1 MWRHLLLLLVALH
14 IVLAVERSSI
24 PLKIKIK
31 KPLKSTRE
39 IAPVFRRKP
48 FKEKTR
54 EIATTTSTT
63 ATTTTSRSTTSKTNV
78 VAHINVDNYE
88 DKFYVGKEHYYDNK
102 IDILQ
107 ENDDLEIVE
116 DDEDDVDI
124 NDQDLLSEEDLLSTG
139 SSEIRSSSEAEVA
152 SVSYVDNDDDYY
164 DYYEEF
170 ETDEDYFRRKQRELR
185 AERLRRM
192 QERRRAWLQKQR
204 QEYYRS
210 LSRWRRPQSS
220 GLSQRP
226 FPVVRPG
233 LGPRLKPGSGLQR
246 LRSYRRPRPASL
258 PTEISG
264 ATVGA
269 GAEVEVPESHPVDL
283 TENRRHYD
291 TVTSRGESTSL
302 MRSMLG
308 VNPFCVHDEAQFS
321 CTFTPLCW
329 MQGGVAMS
337 GCDSMLYSCCVSHT
351 IARRQDTFIGTGRAQ
366 KRVAKEILH
375 NEPECGVT
383 RHRQFAKRIIGGHK
397 AKFAE
402 LPWQV
407 HIRISSYQ
415 CGGVLLNH
423 QYVATAAHC
432 VHQAKLSQ
440 ITVHLGEFDTKNTKK
455 VFEPMDSQSFRVDH
469 ITLHPDFRY
478 MLTQPDRFDI
488 AVLKL
493 DRPVEYQDNI
503 IPICLPTAENELVG
517 KIGVVAGWG
526 KTDNS
531 FGKTGTNILNKVLVP
546 IIENERCRAWHRDK
560 AIAVQLHEEM
570 FCAGHKKGKHD
581 ACLGDSGGP
590 LVINFDGRWTL
601 IGITSAG
608 FGCAVEKQPGI
619 YHKVSKTAKWLSQI
633 IHQDSPR

>member
-1 MWRHLLLLLVALH
+1 MRWRHLLLTALVAVFHEALE
-14 IVLAVERSSI
+14 AAATERTASTSSN
-24 PLKIKIK
+24 
-31 KPLKSTRE
+31 LKSTRD

-48 FKEKTR
+48 FKKSKSSTSTAR
-54 EIATTTSTT
+54 TSTT
-63 ATTTTSRSTTSKTNV
+63 TASTTSRSKTTTDLAAENLDS
-78 VAHINVDNYE
+78 YE
-88 DKFYVGKEHYYDNK
+88 DKFYIGKEHYYDNK

-107 ENDDLEIVE
+107 ENDDLEIIE
-116 DDEDDVDI
+116 DDDDNL
-124 NDQDLLSEEDLLSTG
+124 NDDELLGDEKQDLLSAG
-139 SSEIRSSSEAEVA
+139 SSEVRSSEVQENL
-152 SVSYVDNDDDYY
+152 SYDNDDYY
-164 DYYEEF
+164 YYEDVD
-170 ETDEDYFRRKQRELR
+170 ETDEEYFRRKQRELR

-204 QEYYRS
+204 KEYYRS
-210 LSRWRRPQSS
+210 LSRWRRPQIEA
-220 GLSQRP
+220 GYRRP
-226 FPVVRPG
+226 ILASRPSAAG
-233 LGPRLKPGSGLQR
+233 HPPPPRQR
-246 LRSYRRPRPASL
+246 LRKNYRRPAAHPRPYVA
-258 PTEISG
+258 PE
-264 ATVGA
+264 ATVEAITAQLTGGIKTDA
-269 GAEVEVPESHPVDL
+269 DL
-283 TENRRHYD
+283 DNNDNRRHYD

-308 VNPFCVHDEAQFS
+308 VNPFCVHDDAQFS

-375 NEPECGVT
+375 NEPECGIT

-455 VFEPMDSQSFRVDH
+455 VYEPLESESYHVEH

-478 MLTQPDRFDI
+478 MLTQPDRFDV

-493 DRPVEYQDNI
+493 DRPVAYQDNI
-503 IPICLPTAENELVG
+503 LPICLPTADYNLVG

-531 FGKTGTNILNKVLVP
+531 FGKTGTNILHKVLVP
-546 IIENERCRAWHRDK
+546 IIENDRCRAWHRDK

-570 FCAGHKKGKHD
+570 FCAGHKGGKQD

-590 LVINFDGRWTL
+590 LVINFDGKWTL

-619 YHKVSKTAKWLSQI
+619 YHKISKTAKWLSQQI
-633 IHQDSPR
+633 NREIKPR

>member
-1 MWRHLLLLLVALH
+1 MRLQVQVILTTA
-14 IVLAVERSSI
+14 VLFWNVYADETKVKS
-24 PLKIKIK
+24 
-31 KPLKSTRE
+31 STRIKE
-39 IAPVFRRKP
+39 IAPVFRRNP
-48 FKEKTR
+48 YR
-54 EIATTTSTT
+54 SSTTTP
-63 ATTTTSRSTTSKTNV
+63 TTTEVDVTTSEV
-78 VAHINVDNYE
+78 IEAVDEEKPSLE
-88 DKFYVGKEHYYDNK
+88 DNEFYVGREHYYDNR
-102 IDILQ
+102 IDIQ
-107 ENDDLEIVE
+107 KENDETEIE
-116 DDEDDVDI
+116 E
-124 NDQDLLSEEDLLSTG
+124 EAKEDLKL
-139 SSEIRSSSEAEVA
+139 AA
-152 SVSYVDNDDDYY
+152 SDNTSDELVYDNDEY
-164 DYYEEF
+164 YYEEYADDDDHAA
-170 ETDEDYFRRKQRELR
+170 EYYLRQQRQR
-185 AERLRRM
+185 QQRLKRL
-192 QERRRAWLQKQR
+192 QERRRAWLRSQR
-204 QEYYRS
+204 EKYYKS
-210 LSRWRRPQSS
+210 LTRWRRPLPPAVKAVKNHKPYKRKRPSRP
-220 GLSQRP
+220 QRP
-226 FPVVRPG
+226 SSKG
-233 LGPRLKPGSGLQR
+233 TLK
-246 LRSYRRPRPASL
+246 
-258 PTEISG
+258 
-264 ATVGA
+264 
-269 GAEVEVPESHPVDL
+269 AED
-283 TENRRHYD
+283 NRRHYE
-291 TVTSRGESTSL
+291 SHLNHASASQSKSESTSL
-302 MRSMLG
+302 MRSLLG
-308 VNPFCVHDEAQFS
+308 VEPFCVHDDAQFS
-321 CTFTPLCW
+321 CTFTPYCW
-329 MQGGVAMS
+329 MKGGVAMS

-351 IARRQDTFIGTGRAQ
+351 IARRQDTFVGTGRAQ

-375 NEPECGVT
+375 NEPECGIT

-423 QYVATAAHC
+423 HYVATAAHC